1 MNAFKE
7 MISGL
12 AEEFVSA
19 ILEAVRGA
27 SLDDLSSVGG
37 SSTKTHAA
45 GGYRPPVAKKSG
57 GGKGGKRVRR
67 SEEAIQEVAEQ
78 IAVFVKK
85 HKDGVGAETIREELG
100 IDRKDLSRPM
110 TEALGQ
116 KLISKRGEK
125 RGTLYFAGGKK
136 SGGGKK
142 AAKKAPKKSAKKKAV
157 KKSAKKAKSA
167 TNGVAAT
174 TTPTT

>member
-37 SSTKTHAA
+37 SAMKTHAA

-57 GGKGGKRVRR
+57 GSKGGKRVRR

-142 AAKKAPKKSAKKKAV
+142 ATKKAPKKSAKKAV
-157 KKSAKKAKSA
+157 KKSAKKAKLA